1 MYEKGRKKG
10 TMQFSVA
17 LTNGAEEVTLVG
29 DFTSWKPLA
38 MKKQKNGRFM
48 ATVPLPTGVYEY
60 RFVADGEWL
69 SDPDHSHLV
78 PNPFGTLN
86 SVAQVQ

>member
-10 TMQFSVA
+10 IMQFSVTV
-17 LTNGAEEVTLVG
+17 TNGAKEVAIAG

-38 MKKQKNGRFM
+38 MKKQKSGRF
-48 ATVPLPTGVYEY
+48 AVTVELPPGVYEY
-60 RFVADGEWL
+60 RFLADGEWL
-69 SDPDHSHLV
+69 SDPDHSHWA
-78 PNPFGTLN
+78 PNPFGTFN